1 MKPDKVLQNEYIN
14 ISFKHNL
21 VSLTVA
27 LIKMISPPSTPFP
40 WGGDGSYQ
48 LNHAAQFPRGRQPRL
63 DGVGLILKD
72 ICFNQP

>member
-21 VSLTVA
+21 ISLTVA

-40 WGGDGSYQ
+40 
-48 LNHAAQFPRGRQPRL
+48 
-63 DGVGLILKD
+63 
-72 ICFNQP
+72 